1 MRTAEHGF
9 TLIELMIVV
18 AIVGILAAI
27 AMPAYQNYI
36 KKAAYTEVVSA
47 MAPVKTSVEVCF
59 QSDGSLAA
67 CDTAARLGIELPG
80 DNGKALKG
88 IALLAGSAHIV
99 ATPNDYRGI
108 AEADTCS
115 LQPLAVSGSL
125 VWRYAGVCLEQ
136 GYVRN

>member
-88 IALLAGSAHIV
+88 IALL
-99 ATPNDYRGI
+99 NDYRGI

-125 VWRYAGVCLEQ
+125 VWRYAGACLEQ